1 MKQISLTYMMALR
14 LMLMLKAQTGT
25 RQDTKIKMFRDVYR
39 RIGLTQEQMDEV
51 VRPAGDSHMMLNLQ
65 KISQM
70 PPIEIQ
76 VTPTEASELSKL
88 INEFSGTLDDLD
100 IWLDA
105 LGSMLEKAA
114 AED

>member
-1 MKQISLTYMMALR
+1 MA
-14 LMLMLKAQTGT
+14 
-25 RQDTKIKMFRDVYR
+25 D
-39 RIGLTQEQMDEV
+39 
-51 VRPAGDSHMMLNLQ
+51 Q

-88 INEFSGTLDDLD
+88 VNEFPGTLDDLD